1 MLVLSG
7 ASSSVTTDIM
17 MLSLTQG
24 IASPNIVNVD
34 SLKNQEFIDYLEDAK
49 SSLILLDFE
58 YFSKQQRFGDD
69 ITKFIRDNIKS
80 YLPYL
85 ILFYPIENEKKVL
98 LLSADNFLPTPID
111 TRVFNWVVRRSRQE
125 KIHLVTVEDNL
136 TLQIILNK
144 SLEKKGYEVTGL
156 SSAIEAQ
163 EYLKKEIPDAIISD
177 IQMNDCDG
185 FELCQWLRKDP
196 HLARVP
202 ILLVSSLTDAKSI
215 KRAFEA
221 GASDYVTKPY
231 DMTEIHQKLSYYVAR
246 NGSQREKI
254 LVVEDTRMGLELIR
268 RPLEAERFIVITA
281 KNGKEGIERALNE
294 RPDVIT
300 TDYNMPEM
308 DGWDFCRALKSDE
321 RTSNIPV
328 IMITGK
334 NSDLDKKIGRTL
346 KINDYLTKPFE
357 ASNLLSTINFL
368 LMEKMAEKEKREREL
383 LSHELGVG
391 REIQRGLLPDF
402 QPDFGDRLGLRAGW
416 IPAKDLAGD
425 FYDYLSGHLEDKNML
440 SVVMADVSGK
450 GLPSALIAVA
460 AQACL
465 RSIYKDNNSPLFMI
479 ERLNNLLYESTSDEM
494 FLTCFIA
501 TIDFSNHKLAYCS
514 GGHNGMILYKQ
525 ASQEL
530 MELDAVGLP
539 CGMMEENIFE
549 MHEVSIVKGDK
560 LILFTDGVD
569 EARHRSDFYGRD
581 RFLDLIKLNA
591 AKMDCHQLH
600 ESIID
605 DINSF
610 TKSYP
615 QSDDITLIVVDL

>member
-1 MLVLSG
+1 MLVLTG
-7 ASSSVTTDIM
+7 QSSSASTDIM

-24 IASPNIVNVD
+24 IASPDIINVD
-34 SLKNQEFIDYLEDAK
+34 KLSTEEFILFIEGSK
-49 SSLILLDFE
+49 SDLILLDYE
-58 YFSKQQRFGDD
+58 YFCKQDRFGSD
-69 ITKFIRDNIKS
+69 INKFIRDHVKN

-85 ILFYPIENEKKVL
+85 IVFYPLHLEGKAL
-98 LLSADNFLPTPID
+98 LMAADNFLPTPID
-111 TRVFNWVVRRSRQE
+111 TRVFNMVLRRSRNEQ
-125 KIHLVTVEDNL
+125 LSVLTVEDNK

-144 SLEKKGYEVTGL
+144 SLEKKGYKVASVSDGL
-156 SSAIEAQ
+156 EAQ
-163 EYLKKEIPDAIISD
+163 EHLKDDIPDAIISD
-177 IQMNDCDG
+177 IQMDGCDG

-196 HLARVP
+196 HLSRLP

-215 KRAFEA
+215 KQAFEA

-231 DMTEIHQKLSYYVAR
+231 DMAEIHQKLTYYISR

-268 RPLEAERFIVITA
+268 RPLESERFIVITA

-294 RPDVIT
+294 QPDVIT

-321 RTSNIPV
+321 RTSSIPV

-357 ASNLLSTINFL
+357 AANLVSTINFL
-368 LMEKMAEKEKREREL
+368 LMEKMAEEEKQAREL

-391 REIQRGLLPDF
+391 REIQRSLLPAFD
-402 QPDFGDRLGLRAGW
+402 PDFGDLLGLRAGW

-425 FYDYLSGHLEDKNML
+425 FFDYLSGHLEDKKMI
-440 SVVMADVSGK
+440 SVIMADVSGK

-465 RSIYKDNNSPLFMI
+465 RSIYKDDNTPLFMI
-479 ERLNNLLYESTSDEM
+479 ERLNGLLYESTSDEM

-501 TIDFSNHKLAYCS
+501 TIDIEKRKIAYCS
-514 GGHNGMILYKQ
+514 GGHNGMLLYRN
-525 ASQEL
+525 ATNEL
-530 MELDAVGLP
+530 IELDTAGLP

-549 MHEVSIVKGDK
+549 MDEQDIQENDK
-560 LILFTDGVD
+560 LILYTDGVD
-569 EARHRSDFYGRD
+569 EARYKADFYGRE
-581 RFLDLIKLNA
+581 RFLDFILDNA
-591 AKMDCHQLH
+591 STMNCNELH
-600 ESIID
+600 EAIID